1 MVSINDKNEY
11 LLCVRCMTYNQ
22 KVYITDAL
30 DGFCMQKTDFP
41 YYVVVYDDAST
52 DGEQEVIKAY
62 LDEHFD
68 QSVETGY
75 EQWETGEACYTF
87 VRHKENLNCHFLV
100 VYLKRNLYKTQRKE
114 ELINEW
120 CVAKYIALCE
130 GDDYWTDPLKLQ
142 KQVAFLE
149 EHPDYSLC
157 CHRFKMYYEN
167 TDTWADDFVGE
178 VFAKHPGAI
187 GLDVTNAQNFRTR
200 FTWTLTLCYRKAVAD
215 AIVWHPY
222 KLGKR
227 DFTFHYHLLNAGK
240 GYCFAE
246 YMGVYRRNDG
256 GIWASMSLV
265 ERARFRLDGYDD
277 FYSYHKDDP
286 VVLECYRE
294 WVDRFYRETLLPPYS
309 RHKLTRYGIKNLFF
323 YFKHSCKVG
332 TPILAMKRIAWCF
345 GALFGIIKA

>member
-1 MVSINDKNEY
+1 MEEKYIF
-11 LLCVRCMTYNQ
+11 LLGVRCSTYNQ
-22 KVYITDAL
+22 SAYITDAMN
-30 DGFCMQKTDFP
+30 GFVMQQTSFP
-41 YYVVVYDDAST
+41 YVCAIIDDAST
-52 DGEQEVIKAY
+52 DGEQEVIRKYLVDYFEMTDNSVAY
-62 LDEHFD
+62 QKEMDYG
-68 QSVETGY
+68 SVLF
-75 EQWETGEACYTF
+75 A
-87 VRHKENLNCHFLV
+87 RHKTNRNCYFAVTFLKENHYSQKKTKLP
-100 VYLKRNLYKTQRKE
+100 YLK
-114 ELINEW
+114 EW
-120 CVAKYIALCE
+120 LDNVKYVALCE

-142 KQVAFLE
+142 KQVSFLE
-149 EHPDYSLC
+149 KHSDYSLC

-332 TPILAMKRIAWCF
+332 TPILAMKRIVRCF
-345 GALFGIIKA
+345 GVLVGIIKA